1 MHTIFRPFQR
11 SLIYKYSIK
20 KFVFQMGLKSPD
32 GLKASPSGGGNT
44 LNTSKGVYEQ
54 GFEPDLSNP
63 NSTVWPAVQPV
74 GCFPLSPD
82 SPGEGASGERYPGS
96 FPN

>member
-1 MHTIFRPFQR
+1 
-11 SLIYKYSIK
+11 
-20 KFVFQMGLKSPD
+20 MGLKSPD

-96 FPN
+96 FPNSLIL